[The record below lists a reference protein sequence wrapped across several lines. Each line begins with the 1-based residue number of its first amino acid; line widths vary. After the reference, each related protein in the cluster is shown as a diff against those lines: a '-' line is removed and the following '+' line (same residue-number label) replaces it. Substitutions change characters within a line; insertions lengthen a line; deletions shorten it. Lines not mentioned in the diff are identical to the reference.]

1 MLINHLRDC
10 AFMALSKKLLVIIA
24 LVVVA
29 IVVLATV
36 AWMILTYNGL
46 VAENEKVDS
55 QWAQVQNQYQRKID
69 LIPTLVQTASAYQQ
83 FEASTLANITAL
95 RTQWMESLTNEDQV
109 NVTNQLDAQL
119 ATIIVTYEAYPELQS
134 ITIVRDLFYELAGTE
149 NRIATERMRYNEY
162 VQDFNAHLKSFP
174 ASYVASW
181 GDFEER
187 EYYESPVAPPAP

>member
-1 MLINHLRDC
+1 M
-10 AFMALSKKLLVIIA
+10 SKKRLYIVISLI
-24 LVVVA
+24 VIA

-55 QWAQVQNQYQRKID
+55 QWAQVQNEYQRKVD
-69 LIPTLVQTASAYQQ
+69 LIPTLVSTVSAYQQ
-83 FEASTLANITAL
+83 FEATTLANITEL
-95 RTQWMESLTNEDQV
+95 RTQWMDAMTAEDQV

-134 ITIVRDLFYELAGTE
+134 ITVVRDLFYALEGTE
-149 NRIATERMRYNEY
+149 NRITVERMRYNEY

-187 EYYESPVAPPAP
+187 EYYESPNAPPAP